1 MTVRQ
6 ALTMFGRAMV
16 MHCPNCGQS
25 GIFHHWLQMSGR
37 CPRCG
42 LYFEREE
49 GYWSGAVAINT
60 VVTELIFAA
69 VVAAVV
75 IATWPA
81 IPMVPL
87 LVGGLALNA
96 AIPVVFYPVSK
107 TLWVATDLLFHPLE
121 QSEQMEVE
129 RLRYVRDRAST
140 LEE

>member
-1 MTVRQ
+1 MTTRH
-6 ALTMFGRAMV
+6 ALTMFGRAMI

-25 GIFHHWLQMSGR
+25 GIFHRWLQMSGR

-49 GYWSGAVAINT
+49 GYWTGAVAINT

-75 IATWPA
+75 ITTWPS
-81 IPMVPL
+81 IPTVPL
-87 LVGGLALNA
+87 LVGGLALNVI
-96 AIPVVFYPVSK
+96 IPVIFYPISK

-121 QSEQMEVE
+121 QSEQVEVE
-129 RLRYVRDRAST
+129 RLRHVRERAST